1 VPAEALVR
9 FVSGKLADAEKR
21 HSPRLLEFRANA
33 RAFAFETDGSTGNG
47 ETETARRSTLCRA
60 DTEPSGKPFPV
71 DLWPAE
77 DVAPSARLT
86 SEGKQNAFDLV
97 LVGASDKSG
106 FGFEALSRAVLGS
119 VSRYVLENSP
129 VPVLV
134 VRARDAR
141 RASGFG
147 NDAAYAPAR
156 KARQERKRFTP
167 RDDDDSSA
175 ARGHARASS
184 FPGNWR
190 MDVDDDAEDP
200 IAYDAVDGGI
210 DRERNVVDAASSPS
224 RGQNKIPASVLRN
237 APPPPLVGNAVCV
250 AHDGGEDGIALVRWT
265 LRTIFSSHD
274 RALVIVHVA
283 PGTSPDSLAKAIE
296 ATPVADALKTS
307 DDDVNRFVAAFRDE
321 DPSPSTAPA
330 SSTLL
335 VSSHGHAQRGLGPFL
350 PPGSGES
357 GENDKWGL
365 GALLLAASERSADV
379 LVVGSR
385 RLSSRLVAGGAARTC
400 ARLAPCAVLAV
411 PADALEPFRRR

>member
-1 VPAEALVR
+1 
-9 FVSGKLADAEKR
+9 
-21 HSPRLLEFRANA
+21 
-33 RAFAFETDGSTGNG
+33 
-47 ETETARRSTLCRA
+47 
-60 DTEPSGKPFPV
+60 V

-224 RGQNKIPASVLRN
+224 RGQKKNSRFSPTERATASARRER
-237 APPPPLVGNAVCV
+237 G
-250 AHDGGEDGIALVRWT
+250 VR
-265 LRTIFSSHD
+265 RARRRRGRD
-274 RALVIVHVA
+274 RAR
-283 PGTSPDSLAKAIE
+283 SLD
-296 ATPVADALKTS
+296 T
-307 DDDVNRFVAAFRDE
+307 
-321 DPSPSTAPA
+321 
-330 SSTLL
+330 
-335 VSSHGHAQRGLGPFL
+335 
-350 PPGSGES
+350 
-357 GENDKWGL
+357 
-365 GALLLAASERSADV
+365 
-379 LVVGSR
+379 
-385 RLSSRLVAGGAARTC
+385 
-400 ARLAPCAVLAV
+400 
-411 PADALEPFRRR
+411 